1 MKLKWKLTITHGY
14 DEIVF
19 IFDTLSVAEN
29 FLRTFLEHKQ
39 PDEPVS
45 DPLWKKDWSYVIS
58 PVLPE
63 KEQAES
69 DETEDDIPVQ

>member
-19 IFDTLSVAEN
+19 IFDNLNVAEN

-39 PDEPVS
+39 QDEPVS
-45 DPLWKKDWSYVIS
+45 DPLWKKDWGYVIS

-63 KEQAES
+63 KEQAEA
-69 DETEDDIPVQ
+69 DETVQ

>member
-1 MKLKWKLTITHGY
+1 MKLKWKLTITYGY

-45 DPLWKKDWSYVIS
+45 DPLWKKDWGYMIA
-58 PVLPE
+58 PVLDKPE
-63 KEQAES
+63 EQEQE
-69 DETEDDIPVQ
+69 DEQDGKN